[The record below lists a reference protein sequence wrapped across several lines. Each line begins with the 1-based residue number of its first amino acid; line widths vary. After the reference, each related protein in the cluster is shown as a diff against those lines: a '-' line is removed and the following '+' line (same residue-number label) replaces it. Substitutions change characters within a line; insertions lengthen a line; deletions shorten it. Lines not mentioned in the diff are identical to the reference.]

1 MKTIIVHHSAD
12 FDGICSKLIVS
23 RAFPEAATLGFNYG
37 DSIPDLKDYDQIIM
51 VDISFPPDIMLGLKG
66 RLTWVDHHIT
76 AIQDSERNGYSSVP
90 GIRKVGEGACE
101 LAWKYFMKSSVPQ
114 AVKYLSAYDV
124 FDKSR
129 FPWLDVVVPFQYALR
144 GKYGLNL
151 VDEVIEMDPSDLI
164 GEGRSILNFLKLDWK
179 ESVDK
184 NAFPITID
192 GKYKGICMITTQKGS
207 LQFDSVYPEYDLF
220 VWGSFDKSGIFRFS
234 LASNG
239 ERVPEF
245 NCGLYLKN
253 HYNGGGH
260 QGIGGGTLGI
270 EQFMGLVQQKVL

>member
-1 MKTIIVHHSAD
+1 MKTIIVHHSED

-23 RAFPEAATLGFNYG
+23 RVFPDATTLGFNYG
-37 DSIPDLKDYDQIIM
+37 DPIPDLSGYDKIIM
-51 VDISFPPDIMLGLKG
+51 VDISFPSDIMFGIKEK
-66 RLTWVDHHIT
+66 LTWIDHHIT
-76 AIQDSERNGYSSVP
+76 AIQDSEKNGYSGVP
-90 GIRKVGEGACE
+90 GIRKVGKGACE
-101 LAWKYFMKSSVPQ
+101 LVWEYFMKSSVPQ

-129 FPWLDVVVPFQYALR
+129 FPWLDEVVPFQYALR
-144 GKYGLNL
+144 GRYGLKL
-151 VDEVIEMDPSDLI
+151 VDEVIDMDPSDLI
-164 GEGRSILNFLKLDWK
+164 REGKSILNFLGLDWK
-179 ESVDK
+179 ESVNK

-207 LQFDSVYPEYDLF
+207 LQFDSVYHEYDLF
-220 VWGSFDKSGIFRFS
+220 VWGSFDKSGVFRFS

-260 QGIGGGTLGI
+260 QGIGGGTLGMD
-270 EQFMGLVQQKVL
+270 QFIGLVQQKVL

>member
-1 MKTIIVHHSAD
+1 MKTIIVHHSED

-23 RAFPEAATLGFNYG
+23 RVFPGATTLGFNYG
-37 DSIPDLKDYDQIIM
+37 DPIPDLSGYDKIIM
-51 VDISFPPDIMLGLKG
+51 VDISFPSDIMYGIKEK
-66 RLTWVDHHIT
+66 LTWIDHHIT
-76 AIQDSERNGYSSVP
+76 AIQDSEKNRYSGVP
-90 GIRKVGEGACE
+90 GIRKVGKGACE
-101 LAWKYFMKSSVPQ
+101 LVWEYFMKSSVPQ

-129 FPWLDVVVPFQYALR
+129 FPWLDEVVPFQYALR
-144 GKYGLNL
+144 GRYGLKL
-151 VDEVIEMDPSDLI
+151 VDEVIDMDPNDLI
-164 GEGRSILNFLKLDWK
+164 REGKSILNFLGLDWK
-179 ESVDK
+179 ESVNK

-220 VWGSFDKSGIFRFS
+220 MWGSFDKSGVFRFS

-260 QGIGGGTLGI
+260 QGIGGGTLGLD
-270 EQFMGLVQQKVL
+270 QFIGLIQQKVL

>member
-23 RAFPEAATLGFNYG
+23 RAFPGATTLGFNYG
-37 DSIPDLKDYDQIIM
+37 DSIPDLKDYDQVIM
-51 VDISFPPDIMLGLKG
+51 VDISLPPDNMKEIKG
-66 RLTWVDHHIT
+66 KLVWVDHHIT
-76 AIQDSERNGYSSVP
+76 AIQDSEKNGYSGVP
-90 GIRKVGEGACE
+90 GIRKIGEGACE

-129 FPWLDVVVPFQYALR
+129 FPWLDAVVPFQYALR
-144 GKYGLNL
+144 GRYGLNL
-151 VDEVIEMDPSDLI
+151 VDEVIDMDPQEII
-164 GEGRSILNFLKLDWK
+164 GEGKSILNFLGLDWK
-179 ESVDK
+179 ESVNK
-184 NAFPITID
+184 NAFPITVD

-207 LQFDSVYPEYDLF
+207 LQFDSVYPDYDLF
-220 VWGSFDKSGIFRFS
+220 VWGSFDKSGVFRFS

-260 QGIGGGTLGI
+260 QGIGGGTLGM